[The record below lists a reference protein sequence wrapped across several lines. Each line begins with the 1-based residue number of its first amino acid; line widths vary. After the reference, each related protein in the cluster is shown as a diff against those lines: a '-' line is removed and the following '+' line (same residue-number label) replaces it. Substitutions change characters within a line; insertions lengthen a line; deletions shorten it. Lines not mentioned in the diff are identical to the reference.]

1 MYRFVQIFLSSKKD
15 ETTVRIEK
23 LSKEEFIKESDFLEN
38 FTEFFKKYIPYNTY
52 NAYDIFSKYII
63 TSTRDYRIKIYLLNL
78 VKLKLE
84 KKIEL
89 NDLEVNNLKLKLEKT
104 LALVDIKNNE
114 INKLNSQISKKEY
127 NYINNLKRKKF
138 NQIKK
143 KESSKSRKRRR
154 INRSYNKL
162 LDNVCK
168 SFEKDPKDLIYLY
181 NSVKNN

>member
-1 MYRFVQIFLSSKKD
+1 
-15 ETTVRIEK
+15 
-23 LSKEEFIKESDFLEN
+23 
-38 FTEFFKKYIPYNTY
+38 
-52 NAYDIFSKYII
+52 
-63 TSTRDYRIKIYLLNL
+63 
-78 VKLKLE
+78 
-84 KKIEL
+84 
-89 NDLEVNNLKLKLEKT
+89 
-104 LALVDIKNNE
+104 
-114 INKLNSQISKKEY
+114 LNSQISKKEY